1 MFLILNTMSVITLF
15 LNKEA
20 WDTVGK
26 KKCKIKTFKT
36 RTKKKI
42 ITQSARGKKN
52 YERKFFRKKEY
63 DIKEK
68 LGATQTNISENS

>member
-20 WDTVGK
+20 WDTVEK

-36 RTKKKI
+36 RTKIKNHYPKF
-42 ITQSARGKKN
+42 QRKKN

-68 LGATQTNISENS
+68 LGATQINISENS